1 MTISNQEL
9 PFVIRILEL
18 IEVECNQIVE
28 KEAFDLSTED
38 VYPRA
43 QDVQCMTV
51 TSRRPCA
58 RRDSARP
65 LSGSWNVG

>member
-9 PFVIRILEL
+9 PFVVRILKL
-18 IEVECNQIVE
+18 IEVKCNQIVE
-28 KEAFDLSTED
+28 KKAFDLSTED
-38 VYPRA
+38 IYPGA

-51 TSRRPCA
+51 TSRRPSA

-65 LSGSWNVG
+65 LPGS

>member
-38 VYPRA
+38 IYPGA
-43 QDVQCMTV
+43 
-51 TSRRPCA
+51 
-58 RRDSARP
+58 
-65 LSGSWNVG
+65 